1 MYCGEMG
8 RSPFELF
15 ADWLSGSQLRG
26 FAQWAEQ
33 ESFLLTLAERLS
45 ALRQK
50 YGTLAIMMM
59 SSRPLT
65 IAAQR

>member
-33 ESFLLTLAERLS
+33 EVFFTQLWPSGYPPCGRNMEHW
-45 ALRQK
+45 Q
-50 YGTLAIMMM
+50 
-59 SSRPLT
+59 
-65 IAAQR
+65 